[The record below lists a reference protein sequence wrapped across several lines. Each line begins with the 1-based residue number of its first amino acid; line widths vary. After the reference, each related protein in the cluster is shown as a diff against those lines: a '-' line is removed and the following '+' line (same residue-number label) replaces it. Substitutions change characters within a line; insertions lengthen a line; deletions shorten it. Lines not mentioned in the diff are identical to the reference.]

1 MNFFNLVKF
10 HFKNYM
16 QTSYFVIL
24 LITSTLSIL
33 LLQFIISWGTN
44 SQIDPHIWIRTG
56 IFGLWACG
64 TTAAG
69 IIGMQRWQGTIMYLI
84 NNPVSDYQSLSA
96 VVLPAGIFGI
106 FSFPLAYFLSILLNV
121 QVTFSLEIIIYVL
134 LFWIG
139 AMTLDLVI
147 AAFFVLTPN
156 AIVYEELIT
165 LPVLLISGLFN
176 LPDILLPIKATGQI
190 LIPIS
195 MPIQWLLKQE
205 ELTFINCIKYLTSL
219 VIAYLI
225 SRKITTYLIQK
236 ARQTGSIGGG
246 I

>member
-10 HFKNYM
+10 HFKNYI

-33 LLQFIISWGTN
+33 LLQFIVSWGTN
-44 SQIDPHIWIRTG
+44 SQIDPNIWLRTG

-96 VVLPAGIFGI
+96 VVLPAGIFGV
-106 FSFPLAYFLSILLNV
+106 FSFPLAYFFSVVLNI
-121 QVTFSLEIIIYVL
+121 QVNFSLEIIIYVL

-139 AMTLDLVI
+139 AMMLDLVI

-156 AIVYEELIT
+156 AIVYEELMT
-165 LPVLLISGLFN
+165 LPVLLISGLFK
-176 LPDILLPIKATGQI
+176 LPDVLLPIKSIGQI
-190 LIPIS
+190 LVPVAL
-195 MPIQWLLKQE
+195 PIQWLLNQE
-205 ELTFINCIKYLTSL
+205 EFNVMNAIKYLISL
-219 VIAYLI
+219 VITYLI
-225 SRKITTYLIQK
+225 SRKITTYLIKK